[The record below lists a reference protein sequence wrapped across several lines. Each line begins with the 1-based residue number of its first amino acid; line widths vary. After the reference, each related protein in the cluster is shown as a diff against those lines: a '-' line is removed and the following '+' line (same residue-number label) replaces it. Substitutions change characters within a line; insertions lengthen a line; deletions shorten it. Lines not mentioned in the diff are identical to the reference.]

1 MLSMHELSLSMPEP
15 MLSLSML
22 ILATYPEAALVLRH
36 ADPVRPRTMLDEVP
50 RMPRTAVDAVSR
62 VPRTASNAVPRVP
75 RWTRSPAYR
84 VERGHPRTA
93 YRVRG

>member
-36 ADPVRPRTMLDEVP
+36 ADPVRPRTALD
-50 RMPRTAVDAVSR
+50 
-62 VPRTASNAVPRVP
+62 AVPRVP
-75 RWTRSPAYR
+75 RWTRSPEYRVPRRTRSPAYR
-84 VERGHPRTA
+84 VPRGDAVQTA
-93 YRVRG
+93 GNLDYTKT

>member
-36 ADPVRPRTMLDEVP
+36 ADPVRPRTMLDAVP
-50 RMPRTAVDAVSR
+50 RIPRTALDAVSR
-62 VPRTASNAVPRVP
+62 VPRR
-75 RWTRSPAYR
+75 TRSPAYR
-84 VERGHPRTA
+84 VPRGDAVQTA
-93 YRVRG
+93 GNLG